1 MGCIGCIIALGEAI
15 YQQASKLKER
25 KNLRSFSLSNIYK
38 VDEISK
44 KFKYVRIDA
53 AGKIVILDY
62 TTMKVKYET
71 TLTTLATVTGKFSD
85 SDNTYSIEYKI
96 YESQKKFIKLKIA
109 EDKVTEISN
118 ETKNQTS
125 PLDKLNVICKLENGN
140 AFVFK
145 ASEFESSSDLPMAY
159 VDSNGNTLK
168 EIEFPKKINNYSAGM
183 SHKWHND
190 KYIVFNRV
198 FFKGQLPYSLTL
210 ELYEISTLKKIGEME
225 AKQLE
230 NREIVTTAV
239 SVVQGDANTLI
250 VSVVY
255 KIFIVDIATFQV
267 QKEVSLCKGASFADH
282 IKAAEPDTFFS
293 MTKDY
298 RFFKWKKDGTVVSSN
313 CWKNGMSGSPSLP
326 GFFVINNEKELLYGV
341 DDGVRV
347 DELDDKPA
355 EKTEEK
361 K

>member
-25 KNLRSFSLSNIYK
+25 KNLRSFSLSGIIK

-44 KFKYVRIDA
+44 KFKYIRIDSVD
-53 AGKIVILDY
+53 KIVILDY
-62 TTMKVKYET
+62 NTMKVKYET
-71 TLTTLATVTGKFSD
+71 PYMLSTVISNFSS
-85 SDNTYSIEYKI
+85 SDNTYSIEFKLF
-96 YESQKKFIKLKIA
+96 EDQMKCVKLKIA
-109 EDKVTEISN
+109 EDKITEISD
-118 ETKNQTS
+118 EIKTKNS

-145 ASEFESSSDLPMAY
+145 ASEFESSPDLPMAY
-159 VDSNGNTLK
+159 VDSNGKSLK

-198 FFKGQLPYSLTL
+198 IFKGQLPYSLTL

-267 QKEVSLCKGASFADH
+267 QKEVSLCKGASFANH

-313 CWKNGMSGSPSLP
+313 CWKNGMSASGSLP
-326 GFFVINNEKELLYGV
+326 GFFVINNEKELLYGYNS
-341 DDGVRV
+341 GVRV

-355 EKTEEK
+355 EQTEEK

>member
-25 KNLRSFSLSNIYK
+25 KNLRSFSLSGVYK
-38 VDEISK
+38 VEEISK
-44 KFKYVRIDA
+44 KFKYIRIDSA
-53 AGKIVILDY
+53 DKIVILDY
-62 TTMKVKYET
+62 NTMKVKYET
-71 TLTTLATVTGKFSD
+71 PYALATVTSNFSS
-85 SDNTYSIEYKI
+85 SDNTYSIEFKLF
-96 YESQKKFIKLKIA
+96 EDQMKCVKLKIA
-109 EDKVTEISN
+109 EDKITEISD
-118 ETKNQTS
+118 EIKTKNS

-159 VDSNGNTLK
+159 VDSNGKTLK
-168 EIEFPKKINNYSAGM
+168 EIEFPKKINYYSAGM

-198 FFKGQLPYSLTL
+198 FFKGNQPYSLTV
-210 ELYEISTLKKIGEME
+210 ELYEISTLKKIGEIE
-225 AKQLE
+225 AKKLE
-230 NREIVTTAV
+230 NREILTTAIC
-239 SVVQGDANTLI
+239 VVQGDANTLI

-255 KIFIVDIATFQV
+255 KILIVDIATFQV
-267 QKEVSLCKGASFADH
+267 QKEFNLCKGASFANH

-341 DDGVRV
+341 VDGVRV

>member
-1 MGCIGCIIALGEAI
+1 MGCIGCIIAIGEAI

-25 KNLRSFSLSNIYK
+25 KNLRNFSLPSVYGGE
-38 VDEISK
+38 EISK
-44 KFKYVRIDA
+44 KFKYIRLDA

-125 PLDKLNVICKLENGN
+125 PLDKLNIICKLDNGN

-145 ASEFESSSDLPMAY
+145 ASEFESSSELPMAL
-159 VDSNGNTLK
+159 VDPNGNTLK
-168 EIEFPKKINNYSAGM
+168 EIEFPKKINGYGAGM
-183 SHKWHND
+183 AKKWFND
-190 KYIVFNRV
+190 KYIVLNRV
-198 FFKGQLPYSLTL
+198 YFKSQLPYSLTL
-210 ELYEISTLKKIGEME
+210 ELYEISTLKKIGEIE
-225 AKQLE
+225 AKKLE
-230 NREIVTTAV
+230 NRDMVTTAIT
-239 SVVQGDANTLI
+239 VVQGDANTLI
-250 VSVVY
+250 ISIVY
-255 KIFIVDIATFQV
+255 KILIVDLATFTV
-267 QKEVSLCKGASFADH
+267 QKEFTLCKGASFANH
-282 IKAAEPDTFFS
+282 IKAKEPDTFFS

-298 RFFKWKKDGTVVSSN
+298 RFFKWKKDGTKVYEN
-313 CWKNGMSGSPSLP
+313 CLKNGMSSSQGACI
-326 GFFVINNEKELLYGV
+326 FFVSTDEKELIHIHS
-341 DDGVRV
+341 DGVRV
-347 DELDDKPA
+347 DALEDE